1 MIFSIVYKTVNQA
14 WRFRSADENGR
25 HKRTF
30 EAAEQN
36 TLNNAALATIDTS
49 SQFFPRVRLVAAK
62 DEKEKSARE
71 AGGGGGRGS
80 GDSGGSGGGEARN
93 VRTRSQ
99 KRALS

>member
-1 MIFSIVYKTVNQA
+1 MVFSIVYKTVNQA
-14 WRFRSADENGR
+14 WRFRSSDENGR

-30 EAAEQN
+30 EAAEQT
-36 TLNNAALATIDTS
+36 TLNNAALATMDSS

-62 DEKEKSARE
+62 EKEKCARE
-71 AGGGGGRGS
+71 GGG
-80 GDSGGSGGGEARN
+80 SGGGGGGEARN